1 MKRTTILADE
11 DLLTEARYLAT
22 QQGKTLTD
30 VIQEALREYVRAHQS
45 PRRISFTG
53 LGHSG
58 EPRLWQKEEEI
69 LASEVTPTAGWAPHL
84 PPLPAI
90 REQRR
95 NEDQG

>member
-22 QQGKTLTD
+22 QQGRTLTEL
-30 VIQEALREYVRAHQS
+30 IQEALREYVRGHQT

-58 EPRLWQKEEEI
+58 QPDLWRREEEI
-69 LASEVTPTAGWAPHL
+69 LASEVNATEGWAPPH
-84 PPLPAI
+84 P
-90 REQRR
+90 RR
-95 NEDQG
+95 DTTTTKEPKPGER